1 MAYEE
6 RTISIMKKSK
16 KEYFLLLFIIL
27 EFAAVAYDGFFNH
40 SRIIHPIDASYQFQ
54 VSDLPLI
61 LTTII
66 LAAYVVFL
74 VFNMVFAFIDKEKR
88 RGKTSTFITRKIN
101 AKLGWL
107 GFFGFTGFLGIPVFI
122 LQNQVWPFF
131 FFVFFGFF
139 GFFYEAKLSN
149 TLMDERFVEEK
160 RRAQLVSYKTG
171 FSLLWLVSWALGITG
186 SHLNTDF
193 VAVAFSVS
201 SSLIIALVLFLN
213 NYLLYKYDTEEEE

>member
-1 MAYEE
+1 
-6 RTISIMKKSK
+6 MKKSR

-27 EFAAVAYDGFFNH
+27 EFASVAYDGFFNH

-74 VFNMVFAFIDKEKR
+74 VFNMVFAFMDKEKR

-139 GFFYEAKLSN
+139 GLFYEAKLSN
-149 TLMDERFVEEK
+149 TLMDERFLEERK
-160 RRAQLVSYKTG
+160 RAQLTSYKTG
-171 FSLLWLVSWALGITG
+171 FGLLWLIAWFMALAGG
-186 SHLNTDF
+186 HFNTDL
-193 VAVAFSVS
+193 VAIIFSAS
-201 SSLIIALVLFLN
+201 SSLIIALVMFLKH
-213 NYLLYKYDTEEEE
+213 YLLYKYDTEEEE